1 MTESAQKQCNND
13 VNLVILEGEIAT
25 DITEHPFGNEKYY
38 SFILHTSH
46 NHINELG
53 ELINSDRFEHKIFGV
68 LPWVI
73 RELNS
78 FKKGDRVRVEGKLYY
93 HEFEEVLAE
102 RTHYAKLVSIAA
114 HKIGNID
121 PNKIKAL
128 PRQSSEKSPKHFF
141 KEKNIEK

>member
-1 MTESAQKQCNND
+1 MIEPTKNQTNDD

-38 SFILHTSH
+38 SFILHTFH
-46 NHINELG
+46 NHMNEFG
-53 ELINSDRFEHKIFGV
+53 ELINSDPFEHKIFGA

-73 RELNS
+73 RELNG
-78 FKKGDRVRVEGKLYY
+78 FRKGDRVRVEGKLYY

-121 PNKIKAL
+121 PNKIEAL
-128 PRQSSEKSPKHFF
+128 PRQSSEKSPMHFF
-141 KEKNIEK
+141 KEKNVEK